1 MRRAIAI
8 VLATAAGAATSAAP
22 AGAATVQTMVV
33 GKDRVLR
40 SPRAVTLRSRTVRVG
55 GKRCAVAR
63 NTPLAA
69 LLGTGLRVRLRDYG
83 SCGGRTRDS
92 GSLFVT
98 QVGSDRNRGRN
109 GWVYKVG
116 RKAGTAGAADPAGP
130 FGSGG
135 LRAGDRVT
143 WFWCV
148 LSSSDSCQRTLEV
161 TPSAVTVEPGS
172 GLLVTVRGYDDSGR
186 GINVLGATVT
196 LGAVKALTGTDGT
209 ATLTVPATPGKRLR
223 LGAAAAGM
231 VDAFPRE
238 VTVA

>member
-1 MRRAIAI
+1 MRRVLAI
-8 VLATAAGAATSAAP
+8 VLVTAAGGATGAAP

-33 GKDRVLR
+33 GKDEVLR
-40 SPRAVTLRSRTVRVG
+40 APRTVTLRSRTVRVG
-55 GKRCAVAR
+55 AKRCAVAR
-63 NTPLAA
+63 STPLAA

-83 SCGGRTRDS
+83 TCGRRTRDS
-92 GSLFVT
+92 VSLFVT

-148 LSSSDSCQRTLEV
+148 LGSADSCQRTLEV
-161 TPSAVTVEPGS
+161 TPASSSAAAGS
-172 GLLVTVRGYDDSGR
+172 ALRVTVRGYDDNGR
-186 GINVLGATVT
+186 GVNVAGATVT
-196 LGAVKALTGTDGT
+196 LGSASATTAADGT
-209 ATLTVPATPGKRLR
+209 AMLTVPAATGRIR
-223 LGAAAAGM
+223 LGATHAGM

-238 VTVA
+238 VAVS

>member
-1 MRRAIAI
+1 MRGALAI
-8 VLATAAGAATSAAP
+8 VLVTAAGAATTAP

-33 GKDRVLR
+33 GKDKVLR
-40 SPRAVTLRSRTVRVG
+40 APRDVTLRARTVRVG
-55 GKRCAVAR
+55 SKRCAVAR

-83 SCGGRTRDS
+83 SCGRRARDS

-98 QVGSDRNRGRN
+98 QVGPDRNRGRD

-116 RKAGTAGAADPAGP
+116 RRTGTAGAADPAGP

-148 LSSSDSCQRTLEV
+148 LGSSDSCQRTLEV
-161 TPSAVTVEPGS
+161 VPASSSAAAGS
-172 GLLVTVRGYDDSGR
+172 SLRVTVRGYDDSGR
-186 GINVLGATVT
+186 GVNVAGATVT
-196 LGAVKALTGTDGT
+196 LGSASATTGADGT
-209 ATLTVPATPGKRLR
+209 ATLTVPAASGRLR
-223 LGAAAAGM
+223 LTATHTGM

-238 VTVA
+238 VAVA

>member
-1 MRRAIAI
+1 M
-8 VLATAAGAATSAAP
+8 
-22 AGAATVQTMVV
+22 
-33 GKDRVLR
+33 
-40 SPRAVTLRSRTVRVG
+40 RVG

-83 SCGGRTRDS
+83 SCGRRTRDS

-98 QVGSDRNRGRN
+98 QVGSDRNRGRD

-116 RKAGTAGAADPAGP
+116 RKSGSAGAADPAGP

-148 LSSSDSCQRTLEV
+148 LASSGSCQRTLEV
-161 TPSAVTVEPGS
+161 APASSSAAPGS
-172 GLLVTVRGYDDSGR
+172 ALRVTVRGYDDNGR
-186 GINVLGATVT
+186 GVNVAGATVA
-196 LGAVKALTGTDGT
+196 LGSATATTAADGT
-209 ATLTVPATPGKRLR
+209 ATLTVPAATGRVRLT
-223 LGAAAAGM
+223 ATHAGM

-238 VTVA
+238 VAVS

>member
-1 MRRAIAI
+1 MRWALAIGL
-8 VLATAAGAATSAAP
+8 VMAATGAAP

-33 GKDRVLR
+33 GKDKVLR
-40 SPRAVTLRSRTVRVG
+40 APRALTLRAKTVRVG
-55 GKRCAVAR
+55 SKRCAVAR
-63 NTPLAA
+63 TTPLAA

-83 SCGGRTRDS
+83 SCGRRTRDS

-98 QVGSDRNRGRN
+98 QVGSDRNRGRD

-116 RKAGTAGAADPAGP
+116 RKAGTAGAGDPAGP

-148 LSSSDSCQRTLEV
+148 LGSSDSCQRTLEV
-161 TPSAVTVEPGS
+161 TPASSSASAGS
-172 GLLVTVRGYDDSGR
+172 ALRVTVRGYDDSGR
-186 GINVLGATVT
+186 GVDVAGATVT
-196 LGAVKALTGTDGT
+196 LGSASATTAADGT
-209 ATLTVPATPGKRLR
+209 ATLTVPAASGRIRLT
-223 LGAAAAGM
+223 ATHAGM

-238 VTVA
+238 VAVS

>member
-1 MRRAIAI
+1 MRRALSILL
-8 VLATAAGAATSAAP
+8 VTAAGAATGAAP

-33 GKDRVLR
+33 GKDEVLGA
-40 SPRAVTLRSRTVRVG
+40 PRAVTLRAKTVRVG
-55 GKRCAVAR
+55 SKRCAVAR

-83 SCGGRTRDS
+83 SCGRRTHDS

-135 LRAGDRVT
+135 LRAGDHVT

-148 LSSSDSCQRTLEV
+148 LGASDSCQRTLEV
-161 TPSAVTVEPGS
+161 VPASSSAAPGS
-172 GLLVTVRGYDDSGR
+172 ALRVTVRGYDDNGR
-186 GINVLGATVT
+186 GVDVAGATVT
-196 LGAVKALTGTDGT
+196 LGSASATTTADGT
-209 ATLTVPATPGKRLR
+209 ATLTVPAASGRVRLT
-223 LGAAAAGM
+223 ATHVGM

-238 VTVA
+238 VAVS

>member
-1 MRRAIAI
+1 MRRALAI
-8 VLATAAGAATSAAP
+8 VLVTAAGAATGAAP

-33 GKDRVLR
+33 GKDKVLR
-40 SPRAVTLRSRTVRVG
+40 APRAVTLRAKTVRVG
-55 GKRCAVAR
+55 SKRCAVAR

-83 SCGGRTRDS
+83 SCGRRTRDS

-116 RKAGTAGAADPAGP
+116 RKAGTAGAADPGGP

-135 LRAGDRVT
+135 LRAGDHVT

-148 LSSSDSCQRTLEV
+148 LGSTDSCQRTLEV
-161 TPSAVTVEPGS
+161 TPASSSAAAGS
-172 GLLVTVRGYDDSGR
+172 ALKVTVRGYDDNGR
-186 GINVLGATVT
+186 GVNVAGAAVT
-196 LGAVKALTGTDGT
+196 LGSATATTASDGT
-209 ATLTVPATPGKRLR
+209 ATLTVPAATGRLR
-223 LGAAAAGM
+223 LTATHAGM
-231 VDAFPRE
+231 VGAFPRE
-238 VTVA
+238 VAVS

>member
-1 MRRAIAI
+1 MRRALAI
-8 VLATAAGAATSAAP
+8 GLVAAVTGAAP

-33 GKDRVLR
+33 GKDKVLR
-40 SPRAVTLRSRTVRVG
+40 APRAVTLRAKTVRVG
-55 GKRCAVAR
+55 SKRCAIAR

-83 SCGGRTRDS
+83 SCGRRTRDS

-98 QVGSDRNRGRN
+98 QVGPDRNRGRD

-135 LRAGDRVT
+135 LRAGDHVT

-148 LSSSDSCQRTLEV
+148 LGSTDSCQRTLEV
-161 TPSAVTVEPGS
+161 TPASSSAAAGS
-172 GLLVTVRGYDDSGR
+172 SLRVAVRGYDDNGR
-186 GINVLGATVT
+186 GVNVAGATVA
-196 LGAVKALTGTDGT
+196 LGSATATTAADGT
-209 ATLTVPATPGKRLR
+209 ATLTVPAASGRVRLT
-223 LGAAAAGM
+223 ATHAGM

-238 VTVA
+238 VSVS

>member
-1 MRRAIAI
+1 MRRALAI
-8 VLATAAGAATSAAP
+8 VLVTAAGAATGAAP

-33 GKDRVLR
+33 GKDKVLR
-40 SPRAVTLRSRTVRVG
+40 SPRAVTLKSRTVRVG
-55 GKRCAVAR
+55 SKRCAVAR

-69 LLGTGLRVRLRDYG
+69 LLATGLRVRLRDYG
-83 SCGGRTRDS
+83 SCGRRARDS

-135 LRAGDRVT
+135 LRARDHVT

-148 LSSSDSCQRTLEV
+148 LGTSDSCQRTLEV
-161 TPSAVTVEPGS
+161 TPASSSAAAGS
-172 GLLVTVRGYDDSGR
+172 PLRVTVRGYDDNGR
-186 GINVLGATVT
+186 GVNVAGATVA
-196 LGAVKALTGTDGT
+196 LGSASATTAGDGT
-209 ATLTVPATPGKRLR
+209 ATLTAPAAGGRVRLT
-223 LGAAAAGM
+223 ATYAGM

-238 VTVA
+238 VAVS

>member
-1 MRRAIAI
+1 MRRALAI
-8 VLATAAGAATSAAP
+8 VLVTAAGAATGAAP

-33 GKDRVLR
+33 GKDEVLR
-40 SPRAVTLRSRTVRVG
+40 APRAVTLRSRTVRLG
-55 GKRCAVAR
+55 SKRCPVAR

-83 SCGGRTRDS
+83 SCGRRTRDS

-148 LSSSDSCQRTLEV
+148 LGTADSCQRTLE
-161 TPSAVTVEPGS
+161 AVPASSTAAAGS
-172 GLLVTVRGYDDSGR
+172 PLRVTVRGYDDNGH
-186 GINVLGATVT
+186 GENVAGATVT
-196 LGAVKALTGTDGT
+196 LGSASATTAADGT
-209 ATLTVPATPGKRLR
+209 STLTVPAATGRVPLT
-223 LGAAAAGM
+223 ATHAGM

-238 VTVA
+238 VAVS

>member
-1 MRRAIAI
+1 MRRALVI
-8 VLATAAGAATSAAP
+8 VLATAAGAAPGAAP
-22 AGAATVQTMVV
+22 AAAATVQTMVV

-63 NTPLAA
+63 ATPLAA

-83 SCGGRTRDS
+83 SCGRRTRDA
-92 GSLFVT
+92 GGLFVT

-116 RKAGTAGAADPAGP
+116 RKAGTAGAGDPAGP
-130 FGSGG
+130 FGNGG
-135 LRAGDRVT
+135 LRTGDRVT

-148 LSSSDSCQRTLEV
+148 LGAADSCQRTLEV
-161 TPSAVTVEPGS
+161 TPAASSVEPGS

-186 GINVLGATVT
+186 GVNVLGATVT
-196 LGAVKALTGTDGT
+196 LGSAKAITGTDGT

-223 LGAAAAGM
+223 LGASAAGM
-231 VDAFPRE
+231 VSAFPRE
-238 VTVA
+238 IEVV

>member
-1 MRRAIAI
+1 
-8 VLATAAGAATSAAP
+8 
-22 AGAATVQTMVV
+22 MVV

-63 NTPLAA
+63 ATPLAA

-83 SCGGRTRDS
+83 SCGRRTRDA
-92 GSLFVT
+92 GGLFVT
-98 QVGSDRNRGRN
+98 QVGSDRNRGRD

-143 WFWCV
+143 WFWCE
-148 LSSSDSCQRTLEV
+148 LSSSDSCQRTLDV
-161 TPSAVTVEPGS
+161 TPASSSAPAGS
-172 GLLVTVRGYDDSGR
+172 TLRVTVRGYDDSGR
-186 GINVLGATVT
+186 GVNVLGATVT
-196 LGAVKALTGTDGT
+196 LGSATAVTGTDGT
-209 ATLTVPATPGKRLR
+209 ATLTVPAATGR
-223 LGAAAAGM
+223 LGLSATHTGM

-238 VTVA
+238 IAVS